1 MNVAQDGNQ
10 QQLISDGA
18 VLLDLYDG
26 NIAHV
31 RLNRPAASNG
41 MDVELLR
48 SLHDAVMIIHSDP
61 RVRVVLLS
69 GEGKHFCAGGDIK
82 LFASKGEQLPEF
94 LRPTTSYLQIAV
106 LSLMRLNAP
115 VIAMVHGYAAGGGG
129 LGLVCAAD
137 MVIAAESAKFLS
149 GATRSGMAPDGG
161 STVTLA
167 RIVGF
172 RKAMELLLTNRVI
185 DSREALEIGL
195 LTQVVADDQLWNASF
210 ALAQELAK
218 AAPQALAATKRMLWN
233 GIGLSVEAAMPEESR
248 TVSALSGTADC
259 REALAALIEKR
270 APKFTGN

>member
-1 MNVAQDGNQ
+1 MSAAASVNKE
-10 QQLISDGA
+10 QLVSAGP
-18 VLLDLYDG
+18 VLLDLLDG
-26 NIAHV
+26 NIAHI

-41 MDVELLR
+41 MDTELLR
-48 SLHDAVMIIHSDP
+48 ALHDAVMFCHSDP
-61 RVRVVLLS
+61 RVRVVLLG

-82 LFASKGEQLPEF
+82 LFASKGEQLPDF
-94 LRPTTSYLQIAV
+94 LRPTTAYLQIAV
-106 LSLMRLNAP
+106 SSLMRLNAP
-115 VIAMVHGYAAGGGG
+115 VIAMVQGYAAGGGG

-137 MVIAAESAKFLS
+137 LVIAAESAKFLS

-185 DSREALEIGL
+185 DAAEALKIGL

-218 AAPQALAATKRMLWN
+218 AAPQALAATKRMLWS

-248 TVSALSGTADC
+248 TVSELSGTADC
-259 REALAALIEKR
+259 REALTALIEKR

>member
-1 MNVAQDGNQ
+1 MQNDIEKLVAEGP
-10 QQLISDGA
+10 
-18 VLLDLYDG
+18 VLLDLLEG
-26 NIAHV
+26 RIAHI

-41 MDVELLR
+41 MDTELLR
-48 SLHDAVMIIHSDP
+48 ALHDVVMICHSDP
-61 RVRVVLLS
+61 RVRIVLLS
-69 GEGKHFCAGGDIK
+69 GEGKNFCAGGDIK
-82 LFASKGEQLPEF
+82 LFASKGEQLPDF
-94 LRPTTSYLQIAV
+94 LRPVTSYLQIAV

-137 MVIAAESAKFLS
+137 LVIAAESAKFLS

-161 STVTLA
+161 SSVTLA

-172 RKAMELLLTNRVI
+172 RKAMDILLTNRVLGAA
-185 DSREALEIGL
+185 EALEIGL
-195 LTQVVADDQLWNASF
+195 LTKVVPDDQLWSTSF
-210 ALAQELAK
+210 ALAQELAD

-233 GIGLSVEAAMPEESR
+233 GIGLSVEAALPEESR

-270 APKFTGN
+270 KPTFTGR